1 MTSSVAGT
9 PNRFWRGRDFWG
21 EAFAVHGSATPR
33 VLPRVML
40 FGGLAAAVHMASLS
54 GLDLGIGIGPHEI
67 AGAVLG
73 LLLVLRT
80 NAGYERWWEARKLW
94 GGIVNQTRNL
104 AISALSYGP
113 KDAHWQEQIVRVV
126 AAFAHTCRRSLRGE
140 RDIPEVSALLGESEA
155 ARIVSA
161 HHMPNS
167 VARRIGCLLRDA
179 HEGGGMSGF
188 AFQRAEQERAT
199 LIDHL
204 GACERILRTPLP
216 KVYSIK
222 IRRFIVLFLTTLPFA
237 LVHKDLGW
245 FSPLVTMLVAY
256 PILSLDLIGAEL
268 QNPFAVRNLGH
279 LPLEDLCRTIEGDL
293 LALLAED
300 SAPNGEPS
308 PAQFVHSE
316 RIVSR
321 I

>member
-1 MTSSVAGT
+1 MT
-9 PNRFWRGRDFWG
+9 PHDLWRTKDFWG
-21 EAFAVHGSATPR
+21 EAFALRGSATPR
-33 VLPRVML
+33 VVPRVVL
-40 FGGLAAAVHMASLS
+40 FGGLASVVHIASLT
-54 GLDLGIGIGPHEI
+54 GLDLGIAIGPHEI

-94 GGIVNQTRNL
+94 GGIVNQTRNF

-113 KDAHWQEQIVRVV
+113 NDRQWREQIVRSAV
-126 AAFAHTCRRSLRGE
+126 AFAHTCRRSLRGE
-140 RDIPEVSALLGESEA
+140 RDLPEVAALLGHSEA
-155 ARIVSA
+155 ALIATA

-167 VARRIGCLLRDA
+167 VARTIGNLLREA
-179 HEGGGMSGF
+179 HETGGMSGF
-188 AFQRAEQERAT
+188 AFQKAEQERAT

-222 IRRFIVLFLTTLPFA
+222 IRRFIVLFLATLPFA

-268 QNPFAVRNLGH
+268 QNPFNVRNLGH
-279 LPLEDLCRTIEGDL
+279 LPLDELCQTIEGNL

-300 SAPNGEPS
+300 SPLNAESNS
-308 PAQFVHSE
+308 TQLVNADRNASL
-316 RIVSR
+316 S
-321 I
+321 